1 MDRNFL
7 DELLGLGEAGLT
19 LGTGAVAGAVGMPY
33 GLFKG
38 ITGGGYGTR
47 KGVEQAQR
55 EAQAFM
61 ERNTYQPR
69 TEAGQGLLQSLGKA
83 MEESKL
89 PPVLPEA
96 MMLASIPRAAA
107 AAQAERLGMA
117 AEKSLEAPLQRVY
130 DKGGLPREMLLAM
143 GQNTVSPATV
153 FHGSPHRFNK
163 FDSSKIGTG
172 EGAQAFG
179 HGLYLAE
186 APGVAKDY
194 QQKLSSAGS
203 AKNLASQFGG
213 IDEGLAEAQRRVNR
227 YKEMVAKGDGN
238 SERAKSFL
246 RISEK
251 NLQDLQAMKQGLPE
265 NTGYLYQVDLPD
277 EQIARMMDWDKPI
290 SQQPKVM
297 RALRKEAESRV
308 KSRLLPEI
316 ENELRSK
323 TPLQSADDGGFLS
336 LFNDSNAGLNKS
348 IQEQAQKRLSKMNLK
363 SEVEREL
370 DLMKPA
376 DMTWD
381 MSGKNFYETMTKRQ
395 GSDVN
400 VSKMLAKQNI
410 PGIRYLDEG
419 SRANFR
425 VQNTVKGNPYG
436 EPVSFMTER
445 QAQEYAKEQAAK
457 GFGTQTLPGTSNFV
471 VFPGMEDMLRIE
483 QINNQPVESLF
494 RSLGR

>member
-1 MDRNFL
+1 MDRMQATPRRFPAVGGLADFL
-7 DELLGLGEAGLT
+7 AAGTSPQRTQQMRGLMEFLQVPDIAATLDRVSYGEPLTTGRGMTTQMRPETENTLMAALGMTPVGKPAQ
-19 LGTGAVAGAVGMPY
+19 AGAMALGRVGERVAERVVPQ
-33 GLFKG
+33 
-38 ITGGGYGTR
+38 
-47 KGVEQAQR
+47 V
-55 EAQAFM
+55 M
-61 ERNTYQPR
+61 ER
-69 TEAGQGLLQSLGKA
+69 
-83 MEESKL
+83 
-89 PPVLPEA
+89 
-96 MMLASIPRAAA
+96 
-107 AAQAERLGMA
+107 
-117 AEKSLEAPLQRVY
+117 
-130 DKGGLPREMLLAM
+130 GGLPAEMLSAM
-143 GQNTVSPATV
+143 AQGTQSPATV
-153 FHGSPHRFNK
+153 FHGTPHLFRR

-186 APGVAKDY
+186 APGVASDY
-194 QQKLSSAGS
+194 R
-203 AKNLASQFGG
+203 KNLSANTFVTDKGGLLSQKKLMDMGFDRGDALVTLNALKQSDG
-213 IDEGLAEAQRRVNR
+213 D
-227 YKEMVAKGDGN
+227 AKKAADLLTHHPHA
-238 SERAKSFL
+238 AKFL
-246 RISEK
+246 RGLSGLSENK
-251 NLQDLQAMKQGLPE
+251 
-265 NTGYLYQVDLPD
+265 GYLYQVDLPD

-297 RALRKEAESRV
+297 RALRKEAEARV

-363 SEVEREL
+363 SDVEREL

-395 GSDVN
+395 GSDVD

-410 PGIRYLDEG
+410 PGIRYLDQG
-419 SRANFR
+419 SRGTSGGEILGVVKDGDSWRAR
-425 VQNTVKGNPYG
+425 VRVDNRAGVGFDTPTQIVTKSKPYKTK
-436 EPVSFMTER
+436 EE
-445 QAQEYAKEQAAK
+445 AQKWAEQAT
-457 GFGTQTLPGTSNFV
+457 GQGTSNFV